1 MWLIIF
7 GISIAAVIAGL
18 IYMISALS
26 KFPGIQK
33 ISKGRKLIGWPVSFL
48 IIAAGLVIMGY
59 FTSPINAA
67 VAFLNLILFMLIFVP
82 VCKCLENRLYPIHR

>member
-18 IYMISALS
+18 IYMMSALS

-33 ISKGRKLIGWPVSFL
+33 ISKGR
-48 IIAAGLVIMGY
+48 
-59 FTSPINAA
+59 N
-67 VAFLNLILFMLIFVP
+67 
-82 VCKCLENRLYPIHR
+82 

>member
-18 IYMISALS
+18 IYMMSALS

-48 IIAAGLVIMGY
+48 DYGLFYIAY
-59 FTSPINAA
+59 
-67 VAFLNLILFMLIFVP
+67 
-82 VCKCLENRLYPIHR
+82 KCSRCIS